1 MTYVPPNAHLACRAD
16 ETPQEWAKRIRAE
29 RGPMPEE
36 MQNRIQGILRT
47 SPLHPEH
54 VPAQGA

>member
-1 MTYVPPNAHLACRAD
+1 MPFTSRNPLACRAD

-54 VPAQGA
+54 VPAVERA